1 MAALIDAQRYEI
13 LYDLKDGEYNPS
25 EVGGI
30 RTKTIRAGQALE
42 VECFPLIR
50 ANLEADRERRRRAS
64 TKYQENLNL
73 KNARKKVRRLLETNF
88 TENDISLTLTFDYGF
103 IDRGQANMGD
113 VLKSFEEMDVPIDDQ
128 EARKY
133 IKNYLARV
141 RRMIKRRGGDPKTM
155 KYLYVIES
163 TAEPRDEDINALPMR
178 YHYHMVIS
186 APELNRDDLEGCWPY
201 GYANADRLQMRD
213 GLEALA
219 NYITKQRRFFRRF
232 AHSKN
237 LKQPDIRVSDR
248 KISRRRAAMVA
259 MDVQAYGREI
269 FEKLYPGYVCV
280 NDPQVRFSDFVA
292 GAYIYARMLKR
303 REMTGRL
310 RS

>member
-13 LYDLKDGEYNPS
+13 LYDQTAGEYAPA

-42 VECFPLIR
+42 VECYPLIKINHD
-50 ANLEADRERRRRAS
+50 AEREKLRRKS
-64 TKYQENLNL
+64 TKAQENLNL
-73 KNARKKVRRLLETNF
+73 INARKKMRRLLETNF
-88 TENDISLTLTFDYGF
+88 TEKDISMTLTFDYGF
-103 IDRGQANMGD
+103 VDRGQENMQD
-113 VLKSFEEMDVPIDDQ
+113 LMAAFEKMDVPMDDQ
-128 EARKY
+128 QARKY

-141 RRMIKRRGGDPKTM
+141 RRMMKKRGEDPKNL

-163 TAEPRDEDINALPMR
+163 TKEPRDEDINALPMR

-186 APELNRDDLEGCWPY
+186 APGLSRDDLESCWPY

-219 NYITKQRRFFRRF
+219 NYITKQRRFFRRW

-237 LKQPDIRVSDR
+237 LKQPDIRISDR
-248 KISRRRAAMVA
+248 KISRRRAALVA

-269 FEKLYPGYVCV
+269 FEKLYPGYVCT
-280 NDPQVRFSDFVA
+280 NDPMVRYSDFVA
-292 GAYIYARMLKR
+292 GAYIYARMLKKKETGRR
-303 REMTGRL
+303 RE
-310 RS
+310 